1 MTLSARWQTLPV
13 LRSLDHMSRALHRL
27 GRFAVRRRG
36 TVLLVWLVI
45 AAALWSGATATGGGY
60 SDDFRVPGVESQQ
73 ALDVLTERFPEAAG
87 GSAQV
92 VVHARDGDLDDP
104 ANVRALADLVDRVGD
119 LPRVATV
126 LDPAASGLVSEDR
139 TTALARVQYTD
150 DARQLGTEAY
160 ERLEEAVEPV
170 RAEGLQVE
178 LGGDLPQFAEQPETG
193 AAELLGVIG
202 AIVILLVA
210 FGSVLAMGLPLAIAA
225 VGLGCSTAAVLL
237 AGLVFDIPAESGT
250 LATMIGMGV
259 GIDYALFIVTR
270 YRTELRAGLTVADAA
285 GRAIA
290 TAGQAVVFAGGTVV
304 IAICGLALAGIPAV
318 TVMGFT
324 SALVVAVMVLAS
336 ITLLPALL
344 GFAGLRLKDA
354 TLPWSRRREVADDE
368 WQERLARLGVAGDL
382 RPDRWQRWG
391 RHVTRH
397 PWPWLIGAT
406 LVLVVVASPLL
417 SMRLG
422 QTDAGTNPPDTTTRK
437 AYDLTAEAFGAGFN
451 GPLLLSVEL
460 TGDEAADG
468 AALEALARGLAAD
481 PAVAVA
487 APAEINQAGDAAI
500 VTVVPTAAPQD
511 AATTEL
517 VHRIRD
523 EVAPAAVEGT
533 DARVYVGGLTAVFI
547 DLSDKVAARLPVFIA
562 AVVGLSFLLLTA
574 VFRSVLVPLKAAL
587 MNLLSIGA
595 AYGAVVAVFQ
605 WGWGKSLIGLEET
618 VPIVSFVPMFMFAVL
633 FGLSMDYEVFLLSRI
648 REEHLEGRDNRTS
661 VITGISSTAR
671 VITSAALIM
680 ILVFSGFVLGPQ
692 PIVKMFGVGLAT
704 AVLVDATLV
713 RVILVPAT
721 MRLMGEANWWMP
733 RWLDR
738 LLPNLDIEGTG
749 GLPAPEMRD
758 DVAAWTAPAGAGAA
772 SPTTS
777 GEHRGLP
784 VG

>member
-1 MTLSARWQTLPV
+1 
-13 LRSLDHMSRALHRL
+13 MSRALHRL
-27 GRFAVRRRG
+27 GRFAVRRR
-36 TVLLVWLVI
+36 WLVLI
-45 AAALWSGATATGGGY
+45 AWLAAAAVLWAGAGASGSGY
-60 SDDFRVPGVESQQ
+60 SDDFRIPDVESQQ
-73 ALDVLTERFPEAAG
+73 ALDVLTERFPEASG

-92 VVHARDGDLDDP
+92 VLHTDDGTLSSP
-104 ANVRALADLVDRVGD
+104 GHRQAIADLVDRLDEMPHVS
-119 LPRVATV
+119 TV
-126 LDPAASGLVSEDR
+126 LDPQSVGLMSEDGR
-139 TTALARVQYTD
+139 TTLVRVQYEGDT
-150 DARQLGTEAY
+150 RELGADAY
-160 ERLEEAVEPV
+160 EQLEAAVEPT
-170 RAEGLQVE
+170 RDAGLQVE
-178 LGGDLPQFAEQPETG
+178 LGGELPQAAEKPETG
-193 AAELLGVIG
+193 AAEMLGVLG

-210 FGSVLAMGLPLAIAA
+210 FGSVIAMGLPIGIAA
-225 VGLGCSTAAVLL
+225 VGLGCSTALILL

-270 YRTELRAGLTVADAA
+270 YRSELRAGLTVADAA

-318 TVMGFT
+318 TAMGFS

-344 GFAGLRLKDA
+344 GFAGLRLLRA
-354 TLPWSRRREVADDE
+354 SLPWTRRREADDE
-368 WQERLARLGVAGDL
+368 EWHDRLTRLGGSSDL
-382 RPDRWQRWG
+382 RPDQWQRWG
-391 RHVTRH
+391 DHVTSH
-397 PWPWLIGAT
+397 PWPWLIGAM
-406 LVLVVVASPLL
+406 LVLLLVAAPLL

-422 QTDAGTNPPDTTTRK
+422 QTDAGTNPMSTTTRR
-437 AYDLTAEAFGAGFN
+437 AYDLTADAFGQGFN

-460 TGDEAADG
+460 TGDKSADA
-468 AALEALARGLAAD
+468 AALDALGRGLAAD
-481 PAVAVA
+481 PAVAVV
-487 APAEINQAGDAAI
+487 APAEVNAAGDAAI

-511 AATTEL
+511 AETTEL
-517 VHRIRD
+517 VHRLRD
-523 EVAPAAVEGT
+523 DVVPAALDGT
-533 DARVYVGGLTAVFI
+533 GSQAYVGGLTAVFI
-547 DLSDKVAARLPVFIA
+547 DLSDKVASRLPVFIA
-562 AVVGLSFLLLTA
+562 AVVGLSFLLLMA

-595 AYGAVVAVFQ
+595 AYGVVVAVFQ

-648 REEHLEGRDNRTS
+648 REEHLDGRDNRRA
-661 VITGISSTAR
+661 VVNGISSTAR

-680 ILVFSGFVLGPQ
+680 ICVFSGFVLGPQ

-704 AVLVDATLV
+704 AVLVDATIV

-721 MRLMGEANWWMP
+721 MRLMGEANWWLP

-749 GLPAPEMRD
+749 GLPAPELRLPPVED
-758 DVAAWTAPAGAGAA
+758 ATADR
-772 SPTTS
+772 T
-777 GEHRGLP
+777 L
-784 VG
+784 VGVS

>member
-1 MTLSARWQTLPV
+1 
-13 LRSLDHMSRALHRL
+13 MSRALHRL

-36 TVLLVWLVI
+36 LVLVLWLV
-45 AAALWSGATATGGGY
+45 AAAMLWTGATTTGGGY
-60 SDDFRVPGVESQQ
+60 SDDFRIPGVESQQ
-73 ALDVLTERFPEAAG
+73 ALDVLVERFPEAAG

-92 VVHARDGDLDDP
+92 VVHAPEGDLDEPDE
-104 ANVRALADLVDRVGD
+104 AGALADLVERLGD
-119 LPRVATV
+119 LPHVVTV
-126 LDPAASGLVSEDR
+126 LDPAATGLVSEDR
-139 TTALARVQYTD
+139 TTAMARVQYAD
-150 DARQLGTEAY
+150 DPRELGLDAYHQLEA
-160 ERLEEAVEPV
+160 AIEPT
-170 RAEGLQVE
+170 RDAGLQVE
-178 LGGDLPQFAEQPETG
+178 LGGDLPQYAETPETG
-193 AAELLGVIG
+193 VAELLGVVG
-202 AIVILLVA
+202 AIIILLVA

-225 VGLGCSTAAVLL
+225 IGLGCSTALVLL
-237 AGLVFDIPAESGT
+237 GGLVFDIPAESGT
-250 LATMIGMGV
+250 LAAMIGMGV

-270 YRTELRAGLTVADAA
+270 YRSELRAGLTVADAA

-318 TVMGFT
+318 TAMGFT
-324 SALVVAVMVLAS
+324 SAVVVATMVIAS
-336 ITLLPALL
+336 ITLLPALF

-354 TLPWSRRREVADDE
+354 SLPWTRRREVDEEE
-368 WQERLARLGVAGDL
+368 WQERLARLDVAPIEV
-382 RPDRWQRWG
+382 RPNRWQHWAL
-391 RHVTRH
+391 HVTAH
-397 PWPWLIGAT
+397 PWRWLIGAT
-406 LVLVVVASPLL
+406 LTLLVVAAPLL

-437 AYDLTAEAFGAGFN
+437 AYDLTAEAFGPGFN
-451 GPLLLSVEL
+451 GLLLLSVEL

-468 AALEALARGLAAD
+468 AALDALAEGLNAD

-487 APAEINQAGDAAI
+487 APAEINEAGDAAI
-500 VTVVPTAAPQD
+500 VTVVPKAAPQD

-517 VHRIRD
+517 VHRLRD
-523 EVAPAAVEGT
+523 DVVPAAVEGT
-533 DARVYVGGLTAVFI
+533 DVRVYVGGLTAVFI
-547 DLSDKVAARLPVFIA
+547 DLSDKVADRLPVFIA

-595 AYGAVVAVFQ
+595 AYGVVVAVFQ

-680 ILVFSGFVLGPQ
+680 ICVFSGFVLGPQ
-692 PIVKMFGVGLAT
+692 PLVKMFGVGLAT
-704 AVLVDATLV
+704 AVFVDATIV

-738 LLPNLDIEGTG
+738 LLPNLDIEGTS
-749 GLPAPEMRD
+749 GLPAPEMRPSPA
-758 DVAAWTAPAGAGAA
+758 DVFPHHAVPTATRDREGVPIG
-772 SPTTS
+772 
-777 GEHRGLP
+777 
-784 VG
+784 

>member
-1 MTLSARWQTLPV
+1 
-13 LRSLDHMSRALHRL
+13 MSRALHRL

-36 TVLLVWLVI
+36 LVLLLWLV
-45 AAALWSGATATGGGY
+45 AAATLWTGATTAGGGY
-60 SDDFRVPGVESQQ
+60 SDDFRIPGVESQQ
-73 ALDVLTERFPEAAG
+73 ALDVLVERFPEAAG

-92 VVHARDGDLDDP
+92 VVHATDGDLDDP
-104 ANVRALADLVDRVGD
+104 ANARALADLVERLED

-126 LDPAASGLVSEDR
+126 LDPAAIGLVSEDR
-139 TTALARVQYTD
+139 ATAMARVQYTD
-150 DARQLGTEAY
+150 DPRELGLEAY
-160 ERLEEAVEPV
+160 DQLEAAVEPT
-170 RAEGLQVE
+170 REAGLQVE
-178 LGGDLPQFAEQPETG
+178 LGGDLPQYAETPETG
-193 AAELLGVIG
+193 VAELLGVVG
-202 AIVILLVA
+202 AIIILLVA

-225 VGLGCSTAAVLL
+225 VGLGCSTAMILL

-250 LATMIGMGV
+250 LAAMIGMGV

-304 IAICGLALAGIPAV
+304 IAISGLALAGIPAV
-318 TVMGFT
+318 TAMGFT
-324 SALVVAVMVLAS
+324 SAVVVAVMVVAS
-336 ITLLPALL
+336 ITLLPALF
-344 GFAGLRLKDA
+344 GFAGLRLEAA
-354 TLPWSRRREVADDE
+354 TLPWTRRREVDE
-368 WQERLARLGVAGDL
+368 SEWHERLARLGAPTDV

-391 RHVTRH
+391 RHVTAH
-397 PWPWLIGAT
+397 PWRWLIGAT
-406 LVLVVVASPLL
+406 LTLLVVAAPLL

-437 AYDLTAEAFGAGFN
+437 AYDLTAEAFGPGFN
-451 GPLLLSVEL
+451 GLLLLSVEL
-460 TGDEAADG
+460 TGDEATDT
-468 AALEALARGLAAD
+468 AALEALAVGLNDD
-481 PAVAVA
+481 PAVEVA
-487 APAEINQAGDAAI
+487 APAEINEAGDAAI
-500 VTVVPTAAPQD
+500 MTVVPNAAPQD

-517 VHRIRD
+517 VHRLRD
-523 EVAPAAVEGT
+523 DVVPAAVEGT
-533 DARVYVGGLTAVFI
+533 DVRVYVGGLTAVFI

-595 AYGAVVAVFQ
+595 AYGVVVAVFQ

-680 ILVFSGFVLGPQ
+680 ICVFSGFVLGPQ
-692 PIVKMFGVGLAT
+692 PLVKMFGVGLAT
-704 AVLVDATLV
+704 AVFVDATIV

-738 LLPNLDIEGTG
+738 LLPNLDIEGTS
-749 GLPAPEMRD
+749 GLPAPEMRPSPA
-758 DVAAWTAPAGAGAA
+758 DVVPHHAVPAATRDRDGVPIG
-772 SPTTS
+772 
-777 GEHRGLP
+777 
-784 VG
+784 

>member
-1 MTLSARWQTLPV
+1 
-13 LRSLDHMSRALHRL
+13 MSRALHRL

-36 TVLLVWLVI
+36 TVLLLWLVA
-45 AAALWSGATATGGGY
+45 AAALWTGATAAGGGY
-60 SDDFRVPGVESQQ
+60 SDDFRIPGVESQQ
-73 ALDVLTERFPEAAG
+73 ALDVLMERFPEAAG

-92 VVHARDGDLDDP
+92 VVHTPEGDLDDP
-104 ANVRALADLVDRVGD
+104 AHAAAVADLVERLGD
-119 LPRVATV
+119 LPHVATV
-126 LDPAASGLVSEDR
+126 LDPAATGLVSEDR
-139 TTALARVQYTD
+139 TTAMARVQYTD
-150 DARQLGTEAY
+150 DPRELGTGAY
-160 ERLEEAVEPV
+160 DRLEAAVEPT
-170 RAEGLQVE
+170 REAGLQVE

-193 AAELLGVIG
+193 AAEMLGVVG
-202 AIVILLVA
+202 AIVILLIA

-225 VGLGCSTAAVLL
+225 VGLGCSTALILL
-237 AGLVFDIPAESGT
+237 GGIVFDIPAESGT

-318 TVMGFT
+318 TAMGFT
-324 SALVVAVMVLAS
+324 SALVVGVMVVAS
-336 ITLLPALL
+336 VTLLPALL

-354 TLPWSRRREVADDE
+354 TLPWTRRRELDDDE
-368 WQERLARLGVAGDL
+368 WQERLSRLGASAEL

-391 RHVTRH
+391 RHVTAH
-397 PWPWLIGAT
+397 PWPWLVGAT
-406 LVLVVVASPLL
+406 LVLLVVAAPLL

-460 TGDEAADG
+460 TGDEAAD
-468 AALEALARGLAAD
+468 ADALDALARGLADD
-481 PAVAVA
+481 PAVRVA
-487 APAEINQAGDAAI
+487 APAEINEAGDAAI
-500 VTVVPTAAPQD
+500 VTVIPEAAPQD

-517 VHRIRD
+517 VHRLRG
-523 EVAPAAVEGT
+523 EVVPTALEGS
-533 DARVYVGGLTAVFI
+533 DVRVYVGGLTAVFI

-595 AYGAVVAVFQ
+595 AYGVVVAVFQ
-605 WGWGKSLIGLEET
+605 WGWGRSLIGLEET

-648 REEHLEGRDNRTS
+648 REEHLDGRDNRTA

-680 ILVFSGFVLGPQ
+680 ICVFSGFVLGPQ
-692 PIVKMFGVGLAT
+692 PLVKMFGVGLAT
-704 AVLVDATLV
+704 AVFVDATIV

-738 LLPNLDIEGTG
+738 LLPDLDIEGTG
-749 GLPAPEMRD
+749 GLPAPELRED
-758 DVAAWTAPAGAGAA
+758 AEGHRGHAHAVHAADPAPAGASIG
-772 SPTTS
+772 
-777 GEHRGLP
+777 
-784 VG
+784 